1 MMPEERIYLDYC
13 ASTPCDSLV
22 VDKMIQLLKVEY
34 ANPSSSHKSGRRA
47 DVIIEQHRQILAEAI
62 NALPEEIVFTSG
74 ATESNNLA
82 IQGVATAAEQSGN
95 SRKRIVTIGT
105 EHPSVLEPCKKLT
118 EKGFK
123 LSLAPV
129 DSSGTVILSQ
139 LSKVLGD
146 DTLLFSIQAA
156 NNEIGTFQPL
166 TSAAA
171 IAHKHGALVHS
182 DASQAV
188 GKASFDV
195 ETLNI
200 DLASISS
207 HKCYGPKGVGA
218 LWLRGGP
225 TKFPISPMFFG
236 GGHEMSIRPGTLN
249 TIGIVGFCIAIQNAV
264 NRMRSDSAHISDLR
278 DTFESLLKDSIT
290 GVRFNGA
297 QNRRLPGVSS
307 ITIKNIEADALIS
320 RLPNYDL
327 SAASACHSGTP
338 SPSHVL
344 RAIGLSEESAYSTL
358 RVSFG
363 RETTKQQI
371 KSAVR
376 HIADSVRE
384 LRSLLVYNRTNSD
397 C

>member
-1 MMPEERIYLDYC
+1 MDYC

-22 VDKMIQLLKVEY
+22 IDRMIRLLKVEY

-47 DVIIEQHRQILAEAI
+47 HEIIEQHRRMLAIAI

-95 SRKRIVTIGT
+95 PRKRIVTIGT

-123 LSLAPV
+123 LSVAPI

-139 LSKVLGD
+139 LSQVFGD
-146 DTLLFSIQAA
+146 DTLLFCIQAA
-156 NNEIGTFQPL
+156 NNEIGTIQPL
-166 TSAAA
+166 TSAAE

-188 GKASFDV
+188 GKTSFDV

-225 TKFPISPMFFG
+225 AKFPISPMFFG
-236 GGHEMSIRPGTLN
+236 GGHEMGIRPGTSN

-264 NRMRSDSAHISDLR
+264 NRMLSESARISNLR
-278 DTFESLLKDSIT
+278 DTFESQLKDSIT
-290 GVRFNGA
+290 SVRFNGA
-297 QNRRLPGVSS
+297 LNSRLPGVSS
-307 ITIKNIEADALIS
+307 ITIEDIEADALIS
-320 RLPNYDL
+320 RLPNFDL
-327 SAASACHSGTP
+327 SAASACHSGAP
-338 SPSHVL
+338 EPSHVL
-344 RAIGLSEESAYSTL
+344 RAIGLSEDTAYSTL

-363 RETTKQQI
+363 RETTNQQVE
-371 KSAVR
+371 SAVQ

-384 LRSLLVYNRTNSD
+384 LRRFLAYNKTNSD